1 MHDPMCVAWD
11 VPFPF
16 PRRWKYDDARPGE
29 PRWTL
34 GRMRRT
40 NPDNLGEPVY
50 AWFRPA
56 GYRPRVAGHA
66 YRARTLCTIWHVEPN
81 DRDSGSVCK
90 HWADGKPVKA
100 WRWHVWHWR
109 IQVPVLQ
116 GFRARLFD
124 RCEMCGRK
132 GRPNH
137 SFQWDSRPLGWR
149 KWRSRAGLYH
159 RECADL
165 HMIAPQRRGGPP
177 HHRGAVRRLPGHDR
191 RVRRRA
197 ARPPDAQPGRRV
209 GVVRGLPLAEH
220 ARVRARR
227 QLPTGPQVVTAIPP
241 DARKEAE
248 S

>member
-56 GYRPRVAGHA
+56 GYRPRVAGRA

-149 KWRSRAGLYH
+149 KWRSRTGLYH

-165 HMIAPQRRGGPP
+165 HMMRRN
-177 HHRGAVRRLPGHDR
+177 VEVDR
-191 RVRRRA
+191 RIIEALFA
-197 ARPPDAQPGRRV
+197 AYRVTTDESAAELLDRLTRNPGAALEWSEGYRLQNMLGFERDDNYRLV
-209 GVVRGLPLAEH
+209 P
-220 ARVRARR
+220 
-227 QLPTGPQVVTAIPP
+227 
-241 DARKEAE
+241 K